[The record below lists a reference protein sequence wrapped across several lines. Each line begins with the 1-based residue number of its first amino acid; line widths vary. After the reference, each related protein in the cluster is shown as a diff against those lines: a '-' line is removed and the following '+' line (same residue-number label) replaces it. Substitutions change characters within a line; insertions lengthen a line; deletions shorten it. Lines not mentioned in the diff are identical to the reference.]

1 MEGDGNI
8 YTVETAI
15 DSTQV
20 PKNWR
25 GYHGTDRLV
34 PSIDAC
40 VIKSSA
46 VAKAHT
52 KEMYRVLLQQGLRIA
67 EARLLQLHMGY
78 VCCVW
83 K

>member
-1 MEGDGNI
+1 MVEAANI
-8 YTVETAI
+8 YTAERAI

-20 PKNWR
+20 LQNWR
-25 GYHGTDRLV
+25 GYHGTDQIV

-40 VIKSSA
+40 VITSSDE
-46 VAKAHT
+46 AKAHT
-52 KEMYRVLLQQGLRIA
+52 KELHRVLLAQGLRIA
-67 EARLLQLHMGY
+67 ETRLLQLHIGY